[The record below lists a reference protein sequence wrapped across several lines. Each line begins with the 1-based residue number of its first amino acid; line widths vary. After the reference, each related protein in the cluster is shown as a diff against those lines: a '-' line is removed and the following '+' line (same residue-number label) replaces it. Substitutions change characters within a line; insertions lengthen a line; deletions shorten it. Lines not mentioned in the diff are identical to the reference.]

1 MERSNMDIINEVR
14 QGAEVHRQV
23 RMRTGSAWKPNDA
36 DVNMSLLK
44 EVLPKGSPSPTLHL
58 DARMVSCMTLFTPPR
73 VRKYTQSWSSQW
85 WSCAGLPLDLC
96 VPLFLARQVRKYI
109 RTIAKPGIPMVEL
122 CETLENSVRALIE
135 ENGLD
140 AGLAFPTG
148 CSLNH
153 VAAHWTPNA
162 GFPAALWESILA

>member
-1 MERSNMDIINEVR
+1 
-14 QGAEVHRQV
+14 
-23 RMRTGSAWKPNDA
+23 
-36 DVNMSLLK
+36 
-44 EVLPKGSPSPTLHL
+44 
-58 DARMVSCMTLFTPPR
+58 MVSCVTLFTPPR
-73 VRKYTQSWSSQW
+73 VRKDTQSRSSQW
-85 WSCAGLPLDLC
+85 WSCAGLPFDSC
-96 VPLFLARQVRKYI
+96 IPVSLASQVRKYI

-140 AGLAFPTG
+140 AGIAFPTG

-162 GFPAALWESILA
+162 GVPAALWEGIFASQSNFEPFSSCGALWVGSARCSVALQRALGVAGAARSLWARTQQ